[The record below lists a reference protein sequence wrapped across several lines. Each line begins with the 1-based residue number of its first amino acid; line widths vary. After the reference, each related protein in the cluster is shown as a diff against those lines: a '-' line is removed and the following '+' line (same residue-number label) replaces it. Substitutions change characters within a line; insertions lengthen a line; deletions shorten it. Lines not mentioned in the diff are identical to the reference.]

1 MTKNDVI
8 NQIAREILHLETLQ
22 TRKMDSLD
30 FKEQAV
36 WSIAEA
42 LAAAYDAGRASVQPP
57 QRKPRNSS
65 PRPRP

>member
-1 MTKNDVI
+1 MNKNDVI
-8 NQIAREILHLETLQ
+8 NKIAREILDLETLE

-42 LAAAYDAGRASVQPP
+42 LSAAYEAGRASQPP
-57 QRKPRNSS
+57 QRKPRKSS

>member
-8 NQIAREILHLETLQ
+8 KKIAREILHLETLE

-30 FKEQAV
+30 FQEQAV

-42 LAAAYDAGRASVQPP
+42 LSAAYEAGRKERLAAKRRA
-57 QRKPRNSS
+57 RKGN
-65 PRPRP
+65 

>member
-1 MTKNDVI
+1 MTKNEVI
-8 NQIAREILHLETLQ
+8 KKIAREILHLETLE

-30 FKEQAV
+30 FQEQAV

-42 LAAAYDAGRASVQPP
+42 LSAAYEAGRASAQPP
-57 QRKPRNSS
+57 QRKPRKSS